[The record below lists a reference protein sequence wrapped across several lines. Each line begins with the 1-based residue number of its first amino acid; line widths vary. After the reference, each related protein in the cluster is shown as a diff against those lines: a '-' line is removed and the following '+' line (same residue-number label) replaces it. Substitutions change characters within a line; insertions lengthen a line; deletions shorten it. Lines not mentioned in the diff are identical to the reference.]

1 MTAPEGVMTMVRLLG
16 FATLDCGC
24 LIGRYRE
31 LAQNREVD
39 YVEEKGRKCERAAH
53 RRNQLVAASPDERSM
68 SVLASARA
76 V

>member
-1 MTAPEGVMTMVRLLG
+1 MTMVRLLG

-39 YVEEKGRKCERAAH
+39 YVEEKGRECERATH
-53 RRNQLVAASPDERSM
+53 RRNQVVSASVNERAM